1 MTTSTTI
8 VTCYYKIKSK
18 HPPEHYDQWI
28 ANFLSTVQTNTVLF
42 TSHDLQNT
50 LYDKC
55 SEILKTRIKI
65 IPLSLDDLPLAQKY
79 KTLWDRQYEMDRQK
93 YSGRTKECYILWNSK
108 LWFLMQAIN
117 ENPFQSDKFVWT
129 DIGCLRNINSEIRTK
144 LQKYPLYDNI
154 SETQLDIVLLSP
166 FKQPKLFFQYEV
178 HFSGAMFGG
187 HTRVIKKVYDLF
199 YERLDMFIQEG
210 LFVGCDQQT
219 MASVFMTNPEVF
231 HPIIPS
237 HDTWIDPWFYLWDYY
252 SLL

>member
-18 HPPEHYDQWI
+18 HSPEKYDQWI

-55 SEILKTRIKI
+55 SEILKTCIKI

-79 KTLWDRQYEMDRQK
+79 RTLWDRQYEIDRQK
-93 YSGRTKECYILWNSK
+93 QNGRTKECYILWNSK
-108 LWFLMQAIN
+108 LWFLMQAIQ
-117 ENPFQSDKFVWT
+117 ENPFQSNKFVWT
-129 DIGCLRNINSEIRTK
+129 DIGCLRDLNSEIHTK

-154 SETQLDIVLLSP
+154 SETQLDIVLLRP
-166 FKQPKLFFQYEV
+166 FQEHKQFFQDEI
-178 HFSGAMFGG
+178 HFSGAIFGG
-187 HTRVIKKVYDLF
+187 HTGAIKKVHDMF
-199 YERLDMFIQEG
+199 YERFDMFIQEG

-219 MASVFMTNPEVF
+219 MASVYMTNPKMF
-231 HPIIPS
+231 HPIKPPQ
-237 HDTWIDPWFYLWDYY
+237 DTWIDPWFYLWQFY
-252 SLL
+252 SV